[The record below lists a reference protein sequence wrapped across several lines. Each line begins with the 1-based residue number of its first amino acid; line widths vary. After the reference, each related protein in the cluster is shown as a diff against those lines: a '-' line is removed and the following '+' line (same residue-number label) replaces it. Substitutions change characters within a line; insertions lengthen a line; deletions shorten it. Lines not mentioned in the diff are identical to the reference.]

1 MPHGAGAIA
10 AYLHR
15 HPRNEID
22 IGTCAPMPHARP
34 RSCALCARISS
45 SRHNLGRLQDDCH
58 GSALANRSHA
68 HHHRA
73 AHGTGRYRLGI
84 TASTDRANTPTISV
98 ATMRDSVSKHDN
110 NAALQAWRDARHC
123 DAEVMTQLA
132 RTQLKARRTHA
143 APHCLST
150 YPSKG
155 AAHGDQDN

>member
-1 MPHGAGAIA
+1 MRINIRAMASISAQAHRCRMHGRG
-10 AYLHR
+10 
-15 HPRNEID
+15 
-22 IGTCAPMPHARP
+22 HAR
-34 RSCALCARISS
+34 CAHA
-45 SRHNLGRLQDDCH
+45 SREAGINFGRLKCGCR

-98 ATMRDSVSKHDN
+98 ATMRDSASKHDN
-110 NAALQAWRDARHC
+110 NAALQAWRDARQC
-123 DAEVMTQLA
+123 DAEVTTQLA
-132 RTQLKARRTHA
+132 RKQAQARRTHA

>member
-1 MPHGAGAIA
+1 MPVQSLRVRINIRAMASTSAQAHRRCDMHGRGHAPCAQASRAAG
-10 AYLHR
+10 
-15 HPRNEID
+15 ID
-22 IGTCAPMPHARP
+22 
-34 RSCALCARISS
+34 
-45 SRHNLGRLQDDCH
+45 LGRLQCGCH
-58 GSALANRSHA
+58 GAALANQVHA

-98 ATMRDSVSKHDN
+98 ATMRDSLSKHDN
-110 NAALQAWRDARHC
+110 NAALQAWRDPRQC

-132 RTQLKARRTHA
+132 RTQLKARRTHG

>member
-1 MPHGAGAIA
+1 MQSLRVRIDIRAMASTSAQAHRCRMQGRGVPCAHASRGAGI
-10 AYLHR
+10 
-15 HPRNEID
+15 
-22 IGTCAPMPHARP
+22 
-34 RSCALCARISS
+34 
-45 SRHNLGRLQDDCH
+45 NLGRLQCNGH
-58 GSALANRSHA
+58 GSALANQVHA

-73 AHGTGRYRLGI
+73 THGTGRYRLGI

-110 NAALQAWRDARHC
+110 NAALQAWREARQC